1 MDLPCRHLRAVS
13 STSKREESTITGT
26 REISGSEAIRFRKC
40 FISARASSI
49 ASSIFTSSTI
59 APSRTCAAAISRA
72 SLQFFSLIR
81 RRNFLLPAT
90 LHLSP
95 TFMNIPLFQ
104 KASMPDSQGV
114 CSEGISRGEAPST
127 TCAMAAIC
135 SGVVPQQPPSIFTS
149 LFSMKGLT
157 ALAIVAGSWSYL
169 PKASGIPALGWAL
182 V

>member
-1 MDLPCRHLRAVS
+1 
-13 STSKREESTITGT
+13 
-26 REISGSEAIRFRKC
+26 
-40 FISARASSI
+40 
-49 ASSIFTSSTI
+49 
-59 APSRTCAAAISRA
+59 
-72 SLQFFSLIR
+72 
-81 RRNFLLPAT
+81 
-90 LHLSP
+90 
-95 TFMNIPLFQ
+95 MNIPLFQ

-182 V
+182 VEQGAMAARDSSIGSIFSAPKEQFIPMEKGLKGITEARKASIV